1 MSEKDIKGIFPFVP
15 QKQMASLTP
24 LQVPKKPT
32 GLASSTGSIDI
43 GDVPDTVSCKIDLNN
58 LVKKTKNLL
67 GV

>member
-1 MSEKDIKGIFPFVP
+1 MFDF

-24 LQVPKKPT
+24 LQIPKKPT
-32 GLASSTGSIDI
+32 GLASSTGSVAI
-43 GDVPDTVSCKIDLNN
+43 GDVPDSVTCKIDLNN